1 MEITAKLNRA
11 IEAHIESNVDQ
22 YIQFGEFDPSLSA
35 LRNTVRLIEDYSD
48 TSYLYEAIDG
58 DSEIARDLYLL
69 AFDREYYQE
78 SPVVLKLRKRLI
90 DNASRILC
98 KYEHLAWRLWDD
110 NLGIDQSPGEP
121 DINVQMPELRALGK
135 LIADFETEFSR
146 V

>member
-11 IEAHIESNVDQ
+11 IEAHIEENVDQ

-48 TSYLYEAIDG
+48 SSYLYEAIDG
-58 DSEIARDLYLL
+58 DSDIAKDLYLL
-69 AFDREYYQE
+69 AFDRDYYIH
-78 SPVVLKLRKRLI
+78 SSLVLILRKRLI

-121 DINVQMPELRALGK
+121 DINVQMPELKALGK
-135 LIADFETEFSR
+135 LIADFETEFAKA
-146 V
+146 

>member
-98 KYEHLAWRLWDD
+98 EYEHYAWQCWEAETG
-110 NLGIDQSPGEP
+110 NPSTPEEP
-121 DINVQMPELRALGK
+121 DINIQMPELRALGK
-135 LIADFETEFSR
+135 LIADFETEFAKA
-146 V
+146 